1 MCTNNCEK
9 SSSFFIFITIIIT
22 YKALIIGL
30 LIALDIINLTF
41 FTYIN
46 YILTTISFLILAIIE
61 TKIISKK
68 KKLTKSFRFYTLFIF
83 PVTFGL
89 TAFVSLAI
97 LFIIGLNSSFLTK
110 LSESG
115 DGSDLSSIYIKDKI
129 IHSFPF
135 IEIII
140 LLLFKF
146 KSFKLVFTRDIKFNK
161 MLDGQLKF
169 FYWLYFISSPLFI
182 LGLYMLTIDFI
193 NKYPVP
199 VNNLL
204 LISMV
209 IISSILIQLFLFLLL
224 WPFSAVYKNGNY
236 DEEKIKKKE

>member
-1 MCTNNCEK
+1 MCNSNCK
-9 SSSFFIFITIIIT
+9 NTSCFFIFITIIIT

-30 LIALDIINLTF
+30 LIALEVINLTF

-89 TAFVSLAI
+89 TAFVSLAV
-97 LFIIGLNSSFLTK
+97 LVIIGLNSSFLINIIEPK
-110 LSESG
+110 GPNSFSN
-115 DGSDLSSIYIKDKI
+115 IYIKDKI
-129 IHSFPF
+129 IHAFPF
-135 IEIII
+135 IEILLI
-140 LLLFKF
+140 LIFKF
-146 KSFKLVFTRDIKFNK
+146 RSFKLVFRQDIKFNK
-161 MLDGQLKF
+161 MLNKQLKN
-169 FYWLYFISSPLFI
+169 FYWIYFTLSPLFI
-182 LGLYMLTIDFI
+182 IGLYMLTIDFI

-199 VNNLL
+199 VHILL
-204 LISMV
+204 VILLV
-209 IISSILIQLFLFLLL
+209 IISSLIIQLFLFLLL
-224 WPFSAVYKNGNY
+224 WSFGNIYNNDNY